1 MDDVAPAQMEVV
13 MAEQVRWGV
22 LGAARIARNAV
33 IPAIRRVG
41 AGEVVAV
48 SSASGRAEAFAAEVG
63 IARHYASHDELLAD
77 DEVDAVYIA
86 LPNSEHARWTIAAAQ
101 AGKHVLCEK
110 PIVQGVAELDKVEE
124 ACRAAGVQ
132 LAEAFM
138 YRHHPQLTR
147 LRELLDAGEIGEL
160 VSVDAA
166 FTFVQDRSEPLDIRL
181 RPDLGGG
188 SLNDIGC
195 YPVDFLGWLTGQEPE
210 EFGAVAHRLDNG
222 ADTRMSIAAR
232 YGTLT
237 ANLHSSFDSA
247 FRAGATLHGS
257 TGSIALPDLFR
268 PDLRDGN
275 ARVRIER
282 DGQEPVEEVVAG
294 DQYGLQVSRFA
305 QRVATGAPD
314 PDAAALSRRTAAM
327 LEKIARATTP

>member
-1 MDDVAPAQMEVV
+1 MSTPLRV
-13 MAEQVRWGV
+13 
-22 LGAARIARNAV
+22 AV
-33 IPAIRRVG
+33 IG
-41 AGEVVAV
+41 AGFMARAHSHAWRTAPRFFDLPRDPRLSVLVSRDEARGREAAQDWGWESWSGDWRAVVERDDIDV
-48 SSASGRAEAFAAEVG
+48 VDICTPGDTHAE
-63 IARHYASHDELLAD
+63 IA
-77 DEVDAVYIA
+77 
-86 LPNSEHARWTIAAAQ
+86 IAALG

-110 PIVQGVAELDKVEE
+110 PLVQGSAELDAVED
-124 ACRAAGVQ
+124 ACAEAGVQ

-222 ADTRMSIAAR
+222 ADTRVSVAAR
-232 YGTLT
+232 YGALT

-247 FRAGATLHGS
+247 FRAGATLYGS

-305 QRVATGAPD
+305 HRVAAGEAD
-314 PDAAALSRRTAAM
+314 PDGAALSRRTASM
-327 LEKIARATTP
+327 LEKITRATAS